1 MKQKKLLLLV
11 VLIASIILILTNFY
25 TIKVLSAVRA
35 YINGE
40 SEFSKGQ
47 KDASIFLVTYLQTG
61 NKEYMYGFSKAISIP
76 IGDNIARTSLTN
88 NDKDALTTQGF
99 LMGRNHTDD
108 IPDMIWL
115 FKTFH
120 NISFMQ
126 QAIEIWA
133 ATEPLINR
141 LDSFGRSIYSL
152 KDAEKLSDAA
162 RLQSIREISDISTRL
177 SEKESAFSQKLD
189 KVARDIK
196 MFLQWLNIFLILVI
210 LGVTSLFAMRM
221 LNSLSA
227 SERALKTTIIELND
241 TNRELEHFTHIA
253 SHDLKEP
260 LRMVTGF
267 LTQLQAKYK
276 DQLDDKAHTY
286 IHYAVDGATRM
297 KRLIDELLEY
307 SKTGISQ
314 VGYKKVDLNELME
327 EVKANF
333 QGVLN
338 ETGAGIVVGALPQ
351 IKVNRT
357 QMLQL
362 FQNLLGNAI
371 KYRSEAAPEIY
382 VNAASNNTH
391 WVFSV
396 QDNGR
401 GIEPEYFKKI
411 FIIFQRLETDKKLD
425 GTGIGLAICKKIAE
439 NHGGEIWVTS
449 KPGKGSTFFFTISNQ
464 L

>member
-141 LDSFGRSIYSL
+141 LDSFGHSIYSL
-152 KDAEKLSDAA
+152 KEAEKLSDAA

-177 SEKESAFSQKLD
+177 SEKESAFSQILD

-196 MFLQWLNIFLILVI
+196 TFLQWLNIFLILVI
-210 LGVTSLFAMRM
+210 LGVTSLFSMRM

-227 SERALKTTIIELND
+227 SGRALKATIIELND

-276 DQLDDKAHTY
+276 DQLDDKAYLHSL
-286 IHYAVDGATRM
+286 R
-297 KRLIDELLEY
+297 
-307 SKTGISQ
+307 
-314 VGYKKVDLNELME
+314 
-327 EVKANF
+327 
-333 QGVLN
+333 
-338 ETGAGIVVGALPQ
+338 
-351 IKVNRT
+351 
-357 QMLQL
+357 
-362 FQNLLGNAI
+362 
-371 KYRSEAAPEIY
+371 
-382 VNAASNNTH
+382 
-391 WVFSV
+391 
-396 QDNGR
+396 
-401 GIEPEYFKKI
+401 
-411 FIIFQRLETDKKLD
+411 
-425 GTGIGLAICKKIAE
+425 C
-439 NHGGEIWVTS
+439 
-449 KPGKGSTFFFTISNQ
+449 
-464 L
+464 